1 MSAQKAAT
9 TLEERSVGVS
19 DSSCLRISRSR
30 RALDV
35 FVAVA
40 ALVLLGPLLLLIVAA
55 IRGTSHGPAVFR
67 QIRVGENGIPFT
79 LYKFRTMRVDARGP
93 ELTLQHDCRVTRIG
107 ALLRS
112 SSMDELPQLANV
124 LRGEMTLVGPR
135 PETPAL
141 AARYPSACAQI
152 FRYRPGITG
161 PAQLRLRDSTTLLPG
176 DDVASYYF
184 TAVVPR
190 RVALDLEFQA
200 EPTLRRTLA
209 VLVATLKHLFN

>member
-1 MSAQKAAT
+1 MSVQKAPLR
-9 TLEERSVGVS
+9 LEGQVVPIS
-19 DSSCLRISRSR
+19 DSPGLGISRSR

-35 FVAVA
+35 VVAVA
-40 ALVLLGPLLLLIVAA
+40 ALVLLAPLLVLIAAA
-55 IRGTSHGPAVFR
+55 IRGTSRGPAVFR
-67 QIRVGENGIPFT
+67 QIRVGENGVQFT

-93 ELTLQHDCRVTRIG
+93 ELTVRHDCRVTRVG
-107 ALLRS
+107 DLLRS
-112 SSMDELPQLANV
+112 ASLDELPQLANV
-124 LRGEMTLVGPR
+124 LRGDMTLVGPR

-141 AARYPSACAQI
+141 AARYPLACAQI

-161 PAQLRLRDSTTLLPG
+161 IAQLRFRDSKTLPPG
-176 DDVASYYF
+176 DDIAGYYF

-209 VLVATLKHLFN
+209 VLIETLKYLFS